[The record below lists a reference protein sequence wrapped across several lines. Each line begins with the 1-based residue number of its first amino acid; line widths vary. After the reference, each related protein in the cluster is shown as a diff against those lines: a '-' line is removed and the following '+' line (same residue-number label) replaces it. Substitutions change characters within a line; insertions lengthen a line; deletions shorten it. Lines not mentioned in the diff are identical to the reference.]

1 MHVKAVHRDEAT
13 KYQCLKCN
21 FYASTSSDLAEHDQ
35 IGHSEIQKDKSTE
48 DEFLDSNAKKSNEVN
63 ENTYEDFRMIRKGR
77 ETLLVMLKRSK

>member
-63 ENTYEDFRMIRKGR
+63 ENTYEEFQDDKAR
-77 ETLLVMLKRSK
+77 EGNTVGDVEEK